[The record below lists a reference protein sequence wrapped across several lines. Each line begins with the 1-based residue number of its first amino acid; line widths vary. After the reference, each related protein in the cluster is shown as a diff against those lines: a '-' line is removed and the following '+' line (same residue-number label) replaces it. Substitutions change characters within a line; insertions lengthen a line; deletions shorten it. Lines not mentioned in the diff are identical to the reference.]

1 MTSLYAGLDRWS
13 PHILA
18 ILRIVTALL
27 FIQHG
32 TQKFFS
38 FPIAGPPSLPTLYVV
53 QGLIEFVGGIL
64 LLLGAFTR
72 IVAFIMSGDMAVAY
86 FMAHYPSSF
95 YPIENKGD
103 LAILFC
109 FVFLYF
115 FFAGPG
121 SWSLDRNVLSQEA

>member
-1 MTSLYAGLDRWS
+1 MRSLYASLERWS
-13 PHILA
+13 PHILG
-18 ILRIVTALL
+18 ILRIVAALL

-32 TQKFFS
+32 TQKFFG
-38 FPIAGPPSLPTLYVV
+38 FPPPGPAALQGIFIL

-72 IVAFIMSGDMAVAY
+72 LAAFVMSGDMAVAY

-95 YPIENKGD
+95 YPIVNKGD
-103 LAILFC
+103 LAILFS

-115 FFAGPG
+115 VFAGPG
-121 SWSLDRNVLSQEA
+121 SWSLDRSVLKQE

>member
-38 FPIAGPPSLPTLYVV
+38 FPIAGPASLPTLYII

-72 IVAFIMSGDMAVAY
+72 IVAFIMSGDMAAAY
-86 FMAHYPSSF
+86 FMSHYPKSF
-95 YPIENKGD
+95 YPIENGGD